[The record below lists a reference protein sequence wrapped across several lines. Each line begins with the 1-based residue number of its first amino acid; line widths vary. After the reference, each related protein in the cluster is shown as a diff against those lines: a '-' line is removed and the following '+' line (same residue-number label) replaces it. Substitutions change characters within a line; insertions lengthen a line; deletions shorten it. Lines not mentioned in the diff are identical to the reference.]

1 MGSSIFV
8 NWGVSKLAE
17 ISWIK
22 LSTSLPDNKKIKRI
36 RKLPDGDR
44 VILFWVFLLARAGES
59 NQKGGLFLTDT
70 LPYSDEDLAA
80 DFDFTVEFVKFAIL
94 TLEKYSM
101 VTTYEDVIFIKNWE
115 EYQAIDGMEKVK
127 EQNRIRQAKYREK
140 QKQLSL
146 SNVTS
151 NVTRNADVTLSNG
164 TDIDKE
170 IDIDKDNKEESKK
183 PPCKYSDEH
192 LRLAEKLKNNLIN
205 DFPSEMKRVNIEKWA
220 DTFRLIEERDQ
231 QTIAAIDYVLDWLP
245 TNSFWFGNIRSA
257 SKLRTQFEKLKFE
270 IKNEKERGQQR
281 ATYQR
286 QNVRT
291 EKLPDW
297 AKEPNNQQEEKLSPE
312 KQAEFEKQ
320 MQELLGGE

>member
-1 MGSSIFV
+1 M
-8 NWGVSKLAE
+8 AE

-22 LSTSLPDNKKIKRI
+22 LKTTMFDDEKIKLI
-36 RKLPDGDR
+36 QSMP
-44 VILFWVFLLARAGES
+44 E
-59 NQKGGLFLTDT
+59 
-70 LPYSDEDLAA
+70 A
-80 DFDFTVEFVKFAIL
+80 DAIL
-94 TLEKYSM
+94 VIWIRLLVLAGKTNDEGLIYIQRNMPYTEEMLATLFSKPVNVVRLALM
-101 VTTYEDVIFIKNWE
+101 TLQRFNMIDLNEDGLIAIENWDKHQNIE
-115 EYQAIDGMEKVK
+115 GMEKVRLK
-127 EQNRIRQAKYREK
+127 NAERVRKHRERKKQQALEDKN
-140 QKQLSL
+140 SG
-146 SNVTS
+146 NVTC
-151 NVTRNADVTLSNG
+151 NVTVTDCNG
-164 TDIDKE
+164 TDKDIDKE
-170 IDIDKDNKEESKK
+170 IDIDKDKKNRSKTS
-183 PPCKYSDEH
+183 CKYSDEH

-312 KQAEFEKQ
+312 KQAEFEK
-320 MQELLGGE
+320 

>member
-1 MGSSIFV
+1 M
-8 NWGVSKLAE
+8 AE

-22 LSTSLPDNKKIKRI
+22 LKTTMFDDEKIKLI
-36 RKLPDGDR
+36 QSMP
-44 VILFWVFLLARAGES
+44 E
-59 NQKGGLFLTDT
+59 
-70 LPYSDEDLAA
+70 A
-80 DFDFTVEFVKFAIL
+80 DAIL
-94 TLEKYSM
+94 VIWIRLLVLAGKTNDEGLIYIQRNMPYTEEMLATLFSKPVNVVRLALM
-101 VTTYEDVIFIKNWE
+101 TLQQFNMIDLNEDGLIAIENWDKHQNIE
-115 EYQAIDGMEKVK
+115 GMEKVRLK
-127 EQNRIRQAKYREK
+127 NAERVRKHRERKKQQALEDKN
-140 QKQLSL
+140 SG
-146 SNVTS
+146 NVTC
-151 NVTRNADVTLSNG
+151 NVTVTDCNG

-170 IDIDKDNKEESKK
+170 IDIDKDKKNRSKTS
-183 PPCKYSDEH
+183 CKYSNEH

-291 EKLPDW
+291 ESLPEW

-312 KQAEFEKQ
+312 KQAELDKQ
-320 MQELLGGE
+320 IKEFMEGK

>member
-1 MGSSIFV
+1 M
-8 NWGVSKLAE
+8 AE

-22 LSTSLPDNKKIKRI
+22 LKTTMFDDEKIKLI
-36 RKLPDGDR
+36 QSMP
-44 VILFWVFLLARAGES
+44 E
-59 NQKGGLFLTDT
+59 
-70 LPYSDEDLAA
+70 A
-80 DFDFTVEFVKFAIL
+80 DAIL
-94 TLEKYSM
+94 VIWIRLLVLAGKTNDEGLIYIQRNMPYTEEMLATLFSKPVNVVRLALM
-101 VTTYEDVIFIKNWE
+101 TLQQFNMIDLNEDGLIAIENWDKHQNIE
-115 EYQAIDGMEKVK
+115 GMEKVRLK
-127 EQNRIRQAKYREK
+127 NAERVRKHRERKKQQALEDKN
-140 QKQLSL
+140 SG
-146 SNVTS
+146 NVTC
-151 NVTRNADVTLSNG
+151 NVTVTDCNG
-164 TDIDKE
+164 TDKDIDIDKE
-170 IDIDKDNKEESKK
+170 IDKNKKNRSKTS
-183 PPCKYSDEH
+183 CKYSDEH

>member
-1 MGSSIFV
+1 M
-8 NWGVSKLAE
+8 AE

-22 LSTSLPDNKKIKRI
+22 LKTTMFDDEKIKLI
-36 RKLPDGDR
+36 QSMP
-44 VILFWVFLLARAGES
+44 E
-59 NQKGGLFLTDT
+59 
-70 LPYSDEDLAA
+70 A
-80 DFDFTVEFVKFAIL
+80 DAIL
-94 TLEKYSM
+94 VIWIRLLVLAGKTNDEGLIYIQRNMPYTEEMLATLFSKPVNVVRLALM
-101 VTTYEDVIFIKNWE
+101 TLQQFNMIDLNEDGLIAIENWDKHQNIE
-115 EYQAIDGMEKVK
+115 GMEKVRLK
-127 EQNRIRQAKYREK
+127 NAERVRKHRERKKQQALEDKN
-140 QKQLSL
+140 SG
-146 SNVTS
+146 NVTC
-151 NVTRNADVTLSNG
+151 NVTVTDCNG
-164 TDIDKE
+164 TDKDIDKE
-170 IDIDKDNKEESKK
+170 IDIDKDKKNRSKTS
-183 PPCKYSDEH
+183 CKHSDEH
-192 LRLAEKLKNNLIN
+192 LHLAEKLKNNLIN

-291 EKLPDW
+291 ENLPEW

-312 KQAEFEKQ
+312 EQAELDRQIKEYLEGK
-320 MQELLGGE
+320 

>member
-1 MGSSIFV
+1 M
-8 NWGVSKLAE
+8 AE

-22 LSTSLPDNKKIKRI
+22 LKTTMFDDEKIKLI
-36 RKLPDGDR
+36 QSMP
-44 VILFWVFLLARAGES
+44 E
-59 NQKGGLFLTDT
+59 
-70 LPYSDEDLAA
+70 A
-80 DFDFTVEFVKFAIL
+80 DAIL
-94 TLEKYSM
+94 VIWIRLLVLAGKTNDEGLIYIQRNMPYTEEMLATLFSKPVNVVRLALM
-101 VTTYEDVIFIKNWE
+101 TLQQFNMIDLNEDGLIAIENWDKHQNIE
-115 EYQAIDGMEKVK
+115 GMEKVRLK
-127 EQNRIRQAKYREK
+127 NAERVRKHRERKKQQALEDKN
-140 QKQLSL
+140 SG
-146 SNVTS
+146 NVTC
-151 NVTRNADVTLSNG
+151 NVTVTDCNG
-164 TDIDKE
+164 TDKDIDIDKE
-170 IDIDKDNKEESKK
+170 IDKNKKNRSKTS
-183 PPCKYSDEH
+183 CKYSDEH

-281 ATYQR
+281 AAYQR

-291 EKLPDW
+291 ENLPEW

-312 KQAEFEKQ
+312 EQAELDRQIKEYLEGK
-320 MQELLGGE
+320 

>member
-1 MGSSIFV
+1 M
-8 NWGVSKLAE
+8 AE

-22 LSTSLPDNKKIKRI
+22 LKTTMFDDEKIKLI
-36 RKLPDGDR
+36 QSMP
-44 VILFWVFLLARAGES
+44 E
-59 NQKGGLFLTDT
+59 
-70 LPYSDEDLAA
+70 A
-80 DFDFTVEFVKFAIL
+80 DAIL
-94 TLEKYSM
+94 VIWIRLLVLAGKTNDEGLIYIQRNMPYTEEMLATLFSKPVNVVRLALM
-101 VTTYEDVIFIKNWE
+101 TLQQFNMIDLNEDGLIAIENWDKHQNIE
-115 EYQAIDGMEKVK
+115 GMEKVRLK
-127 EQNRIRQAKYREK
+127 NAERVRKHRERKKQQALENKNNG
-140 QKQLSL
+140 
-146 SNVTS
+146 NVTC
-151 NVTRNADVTLSNG
+151 NVTVTDCNG
-164 TDIDKE
+164 TDKDIDIDKE
-170 IDIDKDNKEESKK
+170 IDKNKKNRSKTS
-183 PPCKYSDEH
+183 CKYSDEH

-281 ATYQR
+281 AAYQR

-297 AKEPNNQQEEKLSPE
+297 AKETNNQQEEKLSPE

>member
-1 MGSSIFV
+1 M
-8 NWGVSKLAE
+8 AE

-22 LSTSLPDNKKIKRI
+22 LKTTMFDDEKIKLI
-36 RKLPDGDR
+36 QSMP
-44 VILFWVFLLARAGES
+44 E
-59 NQKGGLFLTDT
+59 
-70 LPYSDEDLAA
+70 A
-80 DFDFTVEFVKFAIL
+80 DAIL
-94 TLEKYSM
+94 VIWIRLLVLAGKTNDEGLIYIQRNMPYTEEMLATLFSKPVNVVRLALM
-101 VTTYEDVIFIKNWE
+101 TLQQFNMIDLNEDGLIAIENWDKHQNIE
-115 EYQAIDGMEKVK
+115 GMEKVRLK
-127 EQNRIRQAKYREK
+127 NAERVRKHRERKKQQALEDKN
-140 QKQLSL
+140 SG
-146 SNVTS
+146 NVTC
-151 NVTRNADVTLSNG
+151 NVTVTDCNG
-164 TDIDKE
+164 TDKDIDKE
-170 IDIDKDNKEESKK
+170 IDIDKDKKNRSKTS
-183 PPCKYSDEH
+183 CKYSDEH

-270 IKNEKERGQQR
+270 NEKERGQQR

>member
-1 MGSSIFV
+1 M
-8 NWGVSKLAE
+8 AE

-22 LSTSLPDNKKIKRI
+22 LKTTMFDDEKIKLI
-36 RKLPDGDR
+36 QSMP
-44 VILFWVFLLARAGES
+44 E
-59 NQKGGLFLTDT
+59 
-70 LPYSDEDLAA
+70 A
-80 DFDFTVEFVKFAIL
+80 DAIL
-94 TLEKYSM
+94 VIWIRLLVLAGKTNDEGLIYIQRNMPYTEEMLATLFSKPVNVVRLALM
-101 VTTYEDVIFIKNWE
+101 TLQQFNMIDLNEDGLIAIENWDKHQNIE
-115 EYQAIDGMEKVK
+115 GMEKVRLK
-127 EQNRIRQAKYREK
+127 NAERVRKHRERKKQQALEDKN
-140 QKQLSL
+140 SG
-146 SNVTS
+146 NVTC
-151 NVTRNADVTLSNG
+151 NVTVTDCNG

-170 IDIDKDNKEESKK
+170 IDIDKDKKNRSKTS
-183 PPCKYSDEH
+183 CKYSDEH

-205 DFPSEMKRVNIEKWA
+205 DFPSEMKKVKIEKWA
-220 DTFRLIEERDQ
+220 DVFRLIEERDQ

-291 EKLPDW
+291 ESLPEW

-312 KQAEFEKQ
+312 KQAELDKQ
-320 MQELLGGE
+320 IKEFMEGK

>member
-1 MGSSIFV
+1 M
-8 NWGVSKLAE
+8 AE

-22 LSTSLPDNKKIKRI
+22 LKTTMFDDEKIKLI
-36 RKLPDGDR
+36 QSMP
-44 VILFWVFLLARAGES
+44 E
-59 NQKGGLFLTDT
+59 
-70 LPYSDEDLAA
+70 A
-80 DFDFTVEFVKFAIL
+80 DAIL
-94 TLEKYSM
+94 VIWIRLLVLAGKTNDEGLIYIQRNMPYTEEMLATLFSKPVNVVRLALM
-101 VTTYEDVIFIKNWE
+101 TLQQFNMIDLNEDGLIAIENWDKHQNIE
-115 EYQAIDGMEKVK
+115 GMEKVRLK
-127 EQNRIRQAKYREK
+127 NAERVRKHRERKKQQALENKN
-140 QKQLSL
+140 SG
-146 SNVTS
+146 NVTC
-151 NVTRNADVTLSNG
+151 NVTVTDCNG
-164 TDIDKE
+164 TDKDIDIDKE
-170 IDIDKDNKEESKK
+170 IDKNKKNRSKTS
-183 PPCKYSDEH
+183 CKYSDEH

-281 ATYQR
+281 TTYQR

-291 EKLPDW
+291 ENLPEW

-312 KQAEFEKQ
+312 EQAELDRQIKEFMEGK
-320 MQELLGGE
+320 

>member
-1 MGSSIFV
+1 M
-8 NWGVSKLAE
+8 AE

-22 LSTSLPDNKKIKRI
+22 LKTTMFDDEKIKLI
-36 RKLPDGDR
+36 QSMP
-44 VILFWVFLLARAGES
+44 E
-59 NQKGGLFLTDT
+59 
-70 LPYSDEDLAA
+70 A
-80 DFDFTVEFVKFAIL
+80 DAIL
-94 TLEKYSM
+94 VIWIRLLVLAGKTNDEGLIYIQRNMPYTEEMLATLFSKPVNVVRLALM
-101 VTTYEDVIFIKNWE
+101 TLQQFNMIDLNEDGLIAIENWDKHQNIE
-115 EYQAIDGMEKVK
+115 GMEKVRLK
-127 EQNRIRQAKYREK
+127 NAERVRKHRERKKQQALENKNNG
-140 QKQLSL
+140 
-146 SNVTS
+146 NVTC
-151 NVTRNADVTLSNG
+151 NVTVTDCNG
-164 TDIDKE
+164 TDKDIDIDKE
-170 IDIDKDNKEESKK
+170 IDKNKKNRSKTS
-183 PPCKYSDEH
+183 CKYSDEH

-281 ATYQR
+281 AAYQR

-291 EKLPDW
+291 ENLPEW

-312 KQAEFEKQ
+312 EQAELDRQIKEYLEGK
-320 MQELLGGE
+320 

>member
-1 MGSSIFV
+1 M
-8 NWGVSKLAE
+8 AE

-22 LSTSLPDNKKIKRI
+22 LKTTMFDDEKIKLI
-36 RKLPDGDR
+36 QSMP
-44 VILFWVFLLARAGES
+44 E
-59 NQKGGLFLTDT
+59 
-70 LPYSDEDLAA
+70 A
-80 DFDFTVEFVKFAIL
+80 DAIL
-94 TLEKYSM
+94 VIWIRLLVLAGKTNDEGLIYIQRNMPYTEEMLATLFSKPVNVVRLALM
-101 VTTYEDVIFIKNWE
+101 TLQQFNMIDLNEDGLIAIENWDKHQNIE
-115 EYQAIDGMEKVK
+115 GMEKVRLK
-127 EQNRIRQAKYREK
+127 NAERVRKHRERKKQQALEDKN
-140 QKQLSL
+140 SG
-146 SNVTS
+146 NVT
-151 NVTRNADVTLSNG
+151 VTDCNG

-170 IDIDKDNKEESKK
+170 IDIDKDKKNRSKTS
-183 PPCKYSDEH
+183 CKYSNEH

-205 DFPSEMKRVNIEKWA
+205 DFPSEMKKVKIEKWA
-220 DTFRLIEERDQ
+220 DVFRLIEERDQ

-291 EKLPDW
+291 ESLPEW

-312 KQAEFEKQ
+312 KQAELDKQ
-320 MQELLGGE
+320 IKEFMEGK